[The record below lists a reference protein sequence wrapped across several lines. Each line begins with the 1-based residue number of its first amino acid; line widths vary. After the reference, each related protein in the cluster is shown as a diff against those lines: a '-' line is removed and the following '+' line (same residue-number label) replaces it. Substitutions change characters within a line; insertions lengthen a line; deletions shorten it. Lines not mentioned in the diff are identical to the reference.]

1 MTDDQ
6 HKQARAGMLCVI
18 AFTIGTVL
26 AFASGCSSSFR
37 TQSTI
42 STIPSNYETTKNE
55 NFYTIGN

>member
-6 HKQARAGMLCVI
+6 HKQTRASMLCVI

-26 AFASGCSSSFR
+26 AFASGCTSSFR

-42 STIPSNYETTKNE
+42 STIPPNYETTDE
-55 NFYTIGN
+55 HHFTISN